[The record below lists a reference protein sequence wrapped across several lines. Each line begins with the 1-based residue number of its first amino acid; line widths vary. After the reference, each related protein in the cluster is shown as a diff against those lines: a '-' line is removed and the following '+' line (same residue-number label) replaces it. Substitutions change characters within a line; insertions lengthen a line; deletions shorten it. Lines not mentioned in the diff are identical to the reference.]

1 MIKSSPRD
9 LPSTLSRCECS
20 GLRRPPIR
28 LRRRRPKT
36 GCAAWPLDAFEW
48 AFPGRHRAPTLE
60 ELKRAYLYD
69 SAEAGAEEQMQ
80 FWRMIWASVARAR
93 ARRLGRRDARPPL
106 RETEASKLMKES
118 QLKKRT
124 CSQCGITVPLSARAF
139 PYCGGCRRS
148 SVPRKDR
155 PRFCGFGC
163 QRAHWVAGHMHEC
176 PCTHLDSTVN
186 FLSPEWIFGSS
197 GLEIDK

>member
-1 MIKSSPRD
+1 MCSLPHPDNGVLSP
-9 LPSTLSRCECS
+9 EQMA
-20 GLRRPPIR
+20 GLFGLLVGGRIHQSDD
-28 LRRRRPKT
+28 T
-36 GCAAWPLDAFEW
+36 MLDAFEW

-60 ELKRAYLYD
+60 ELKRAYLYEF
-69 SAEAGAEEQMQ
+69 AEAGAEEQMR

-176 PCTHLDSTVN
+176 PCTHLDNTLN
-186 FLSPEWIFGSS
+186 FLSPQWIFGSS